1 MIARLVCDENEYL
14 YGSLYV
20 YVSILCIFFNRVE
33 VWMYDVGMRGLV
45 SPQLYEETKVVMIVF
60 GVQNRT
66 NIVSVTACSLFFV
79 NSFIFRVSWTL
90 RYKILFMIWILTS

>member
-1 MIARLVCDENEYL
+1 
-14 YGSLYV
+14 
-20 YVSILCIFFNRVE
+20 
-33 VWMYDVGMRGLV
+33 MYDVGMRGLV

-79 NSFIFRVSWTL
+79 NSFIFRVS
-90 RYKILFMIWILTS
+90 